1 MGVTRRRI
9 QSVVTTEGALD
20 VTNLVSMVEMGEYMY
35 KLGIDAQVDIHISP
49 HPISTRFDLIHRS
62 CQDLRDFRQNTISM
76 APFKM
81 PPFRD
86 LCMSLGVDFS
96 SRRSSEN
103 PPPKQKPHGFF
114 CKLCP
119 RSFKR
124 KDNLDSHRL
133 THETNRKRPFQCDQ
147 CDRTFTRR
155 NGLKRHKLVSQASHL
170 DR

>member
-9 QSVVTTEGALD
+9 QSVVTTEGALH
-20 VTNLVSMVEMGEYMY
+20 VTNLFSMVEMGEYMY

-62 CQDLRDFRQNTISM
+62 CLDLRDFRQSTISM
-76 APFKM
+76 APFEM
-81 PPFRD
+81 LPFRD
-86 LCMSLGVDFS
+86 LCVSLGVDFS
-96 SRRSSEN
+96 SRRSLEYL
-103 PPPKQKPHGFF
+103 PPRQKPHRFL

-124 KDNLDSHRL
+124 KANLNSHQL
-133 THETNRKRPFQCDQ
+133 THETNLKRPFQCDQ
-147 CDRTFTRR
+147 CGRAFTRR
-155 NGLKRHKLVSQASHL
+155 NGLKRHKGVSQASHL